1 MWLVENIATGEPL
14 GKSHPDRESAQKFHA
29 KLGEHVSK
37 HYRVVIRSGDQQ
49 TDRMINEGMEPGDLY
64 RILLP
69 VISIDEYVSGTEE
82 NDDIVLGFF
91 IRGVETAIMPFEE
104 FCRYSRGV
112 SGTDHG
118 TTSLY
123 RDCSVVYVE
132 FKRHASAITYILE
145 LIHHVCRMA
154 SIKPS
159 DLTLTFPISEDKF
172 PFSEEIIREYF
183 RRRDEMASRAAA
195 EAAREE
201 IKDETEEDIV
211 ERIAS
216 INMKEII

>member
-1 MWLVENIATGEPL
+1 MWLVEHITTGEAL
-14 GKSHPDRESAQKFHA
+14 GKSHPDRESAKNFRDR
-29 KLGEHVSK
+29 LGEHVSQ
-37 HYRVVIRSGDQQ
+37 HYRVVMRSGDANA
-49 TDRMINEGMEPGDLY
+49 DRMVNEGMEPGDLY

-69 VISIDEYVSGTEE
+69 IISIDEYVSGTEG

-112 SGTDHG
+112 TGTDHG

-132 FKRHASAITYILE
+132 FKRHPSAIGFILE
-145 LIHHVCRMA
+145 LVGHICRMA
-154 SIKPS
+154 SIKPE

-183 RRRDEMASRAAA
+183 RRRDEMSSRAAA
-195 EAAREE
+195 EAAR
-201 IKDETEEDIV
+201 KDIEGETQEDIV
-211 ERIAS
+211 EMISS
-216 INMKEII
+216 INMKDVI